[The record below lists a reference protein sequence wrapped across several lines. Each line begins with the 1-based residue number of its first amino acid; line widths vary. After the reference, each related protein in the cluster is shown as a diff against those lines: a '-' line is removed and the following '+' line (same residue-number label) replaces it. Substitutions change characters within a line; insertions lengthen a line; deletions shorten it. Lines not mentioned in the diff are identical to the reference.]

1 VSRLWIALAT
11 VGLVVLGGRD
21 SGAHKL
27 PNFPQV
33 RLLSADPGSVDPL
46 LRWLTVEV
54 RDPAGR
60 QPVLGAEVRVRARH
74 ATLGSGLRVDTI
86 QFAPAAAPGTY
97 QGEIRFPRA
106 GLWALTIEVLGRYVG
121 DAHIELEVAAPAT
134 AERGLRLDRPELPFD
149 LLTLRHLA
157 MEWGHLAGFALWL
170 LATSL
175 GLLDPTRRRRFVL
188 IGTWTA
194 FVIEGAT
201 GLYKMEYGTPF
212 ARGLQLF
219 NLGQIPRVFFADD
232 YARTLFAKHV
242 LMVMAMAVTLIL
254 TLHAWRTR
262 PETGVHMWRVV
273 GAGSHGWRLS
283 RLPGSVLR
291 LREAHRERPP
301 GDPRADRYSGH

>member
-1 VSRLWIALAT
+1 MARLWIALAT
-11 VGLVVLGGRD
+11 VGLVVLGARD

-33 RLLSADPGSVDPL
+33 RLLSVEARWEDPL
-46 LRWLTVEV
+46 ARRLAVEV

-60 QPVLGAEVRVRARH
+60 QPVLGAEVKVRAHH

-86 QFAPAAAPGTY
+86 QLAPAAAPGTY

-134 AERGLRLDRPELPFD
+134 AEGGLRLDRPELPFD

-170 LATSL
+170 AATGL
-175 GLLDPTRRRRFVL
+175 GLLDPARRGFVL
-188 IGTWTA
+188 VATWTA
-194 FVIEGAT
+194 FLIEGVT
-201 GLYKMEYGTPF
+201 GLYKIEYGTPF

-232 YARTLFAKHV
+232 YARTLVAKHV
-242 LMVMAMAVTLIL
+242 LMVVAMAITLVL
-254 TLHAWRTR
+254 TIHAWRVR
-262 PETGVHMWRVV
+262 PGAGVQMWRALLGVNLLLALAIA
-273 GAGSHGWRLS
+273 GAAA
-283 RLPGSVLR
+283 VLGFYHAIV
-291 LREAHRERPP
+291 LHF
-301 GDPRADRYSGH
+301 S